1 MNKIWFF
8 QTFLTSIFIRLHMKA
23 NLCKTFGNWQLAQTF
38 SFMCHWYFCVKS
50 EPLFTA
56 ARTQQA
62 NFTWPDKITLT
73 SSHFKRPGS
82 KICLQNPTLWHF
94 TVLLLFHF
102 ENAELTEQCGKVK
115 NTFAPS
121 PLLSEGLAA
130 ASLLEARTIRPG
142 PAAGQLAASWP
153 AARGAR
159 RCTPLSWS
167 HELATNEKAVAAVY
181 LILHNNMKSL
191 DLAFM

>member
-94 TVLLLFHF
+94 TIYVIIIPLWECWTHWTMWKGEKHF
-102 ENAELTEQCGKVK
+102 CSQ
-115 NTFAPS
+115 S
-121 PLLSEGLAA
+121 
-130 ASLLEARTIRPG
+130 
-142 PAAGQLAASWP
+142 
-153 AARGAR
+153 
-159 RCTPLSWS
+159 
-167 HELATNEKAVAAVY
+167 AAVRRLSSSILAWGQDNPPRACCGSTCCILTGSKWGKKVHSAQ
-181 LILHNNMKSL
+181 LITWACNGWESWLQNISFYIIIWTHWI
-191 DLAFM
+191 

>member
-1 MNKIWFF
+1 MILIFRLNQDHLCTCLFPLPSAIFESKNTPIIYLEMMNKIWFF

-56 ARTQQA
+56 ARAQQA

-94 TVLLLFHF
+94 SVFIISLWECWTHWTMWKGEKHF
-102 ENAELTEQCGKVK
+102 SSQPPV
-115 NTFAPS
+115 
-121 PLLSEGLAA
+121 
-130 ASLLEARTIRPG
+130 
-142 PAAGQLAASWP
+142 
-153 AARGAR
+153 
-159 RCTPLSWS
+159 RCCQ
-167 HELATNEKAVAAVY
+167 KA
-181 LILHNNMKSL
+181 
-191 DLAFM
+191 